1 MKSIAIDP
9 STKDLIMSGNKFTLN
24 NSSNSLSQNISN
36 NVRIWLGEWFADL
49 TIGINYLEF
58 ENGRWSDEQIRFH
71 CINQITKNQYVLAVT
86 KLDVSRV
93 RSTGKITL
101 DWEVQ
106 TVQGI
111 VAGVV

>member
-1 MKSIAIDP
+1 MKSIAINP
-9 STKDLIMSGNKFTLN
+9 TTKDLIMNSNKFVLN
-24 NSSNSLSQNISN
+24 DSNNSLSQNISN

-49 TIGINYLEF
+49 TIGIDYLEF
-58 ENGRWSDEQIRFH
+58 ENGRWTNEQIRSH
-71 CINQITKNQYVLAVT
+71 CISQIIKNPYVLAVT
-86 KLDVSRV
+86 KLEVSRV

>member
-1 MKSIAIDP
+1 MKSIAINP
-9 STKDLIMSGNKFTLN
+9 ATKDLIMSGNKFTLN
-24 NSSNSLSQNISN
+24 NSNDSLSQNISN

-49 TIGINYLEF
+49 TIGIDYLEF
-58 ENGRWSDEQIRFH
+58 ENGRWTNEQIKNH
-71 CINQITKNQYVLAVT
+71 CISQISKNQYVLAVT
-86 KLDVSRV
+86 KFIVTRN